1 MPAQETSQPQ
11 TQQMELPT
19 MNAGS
24 AITTEQPRV
33 TEQMTAEP
41 VSMRGGGGFCCGM
54 YVSLSLERN
63 IFVRHSRVVPCTTTR
78 FAQLY
83 RAYANTLVGAP
94 VLPASSASSA
104 AVKWCT
110 NRRSRAPEKEED

>member
-24 AITTEQPRV
+24 AVTTEQPRV

-41 VSMRGGGGFCCGM
+41 VSMRGGGA
-54 YVSLSLERN
+54 L
-63 IFVRHSRVVPCTTTR
+63 
-78 FAQLY
+78 
-83 RAYANTLVGAP
+83 

-104 AVKWCT
+104 AVKRCT
-110 NRRSRAPEKEED
+110 NHRSRAPKKEED